1 MKKRTLVGS
10 DANVADMQD
19 ASRLMER
26 VRARDADAFESLYD
40 RYHALVYG
48 LALRVLADPSSAED
62 VTQNVFLKIWTAPD
76 AFRSGNLEGWLARV
90 ARNRAIDV
98 LRSKKLR
105 SESELSE
112 SIPADSTLEQTAMER
127 LDGEHARAAMGR
139 LPDEQ
144 RSLLELGFFGGM
156 THDAIARQTGLPLG
170 TVKTRI
176 RSGLRRLRELLHVAV
191 L

>member
-1 MKKRTLVGS
+1 
-10 DANVADMQD
+10 MQD

-48 LALRVLADPSSAED
+48 LALRVLADPSAAED

-112 SIPADSTLEQTAMER
+112 SIPADSTLEQAAIQR
-127 LDGEHARAAMGR
+127 LDGERARAAMGR
-139 LPDEQ
+139 LPDDQ

-156 THDAIARQTGLPLG
+156 THDAIAR
-170 TVKTRI
+170 
-176 RSGLRRLRELLHVAV
+176 
-191 L
+191 

>member
-1 MKKRTLVGS
+1 MKKRTFVGS
-10 DANVADMQD
+10 GANVADMQD

-48 LALRVLADPSSAED
+48 LALRVLADPSAAED

-127 LDGEHARAAMGR
+127 MDGERARAAMGR

-170 TVKTRI
+170 TVKTRM
-176 RSGLRRLRELLHVAV
+176 RSGLRRLRELLHVAI

>member
-1 MKKRTLVGS
+1 MQKRTFVGS
-10 DANVADMQD
+10 GANVADMQD

-48 LALRVLADPSSAED
+48 LALRVLSDPSAAED

-127 LDGEHARAAMGR
+127 LDGERARAAMGR

-144 RSLLELGFFGGM
+144 RSLLELGFFGDM

>member
-1 MKKRTLVGS
+1 MRFARVTSRVGS
-10 DANVADMQD
+10 
-19 ASRLMER
+19 
-26 VRARDADAFESLYD
+26 
-40 RYHALVYG
+40 
-48 LALRVLADPSSAED
+48 LALPG
-62 VTQNVFLKIWTAPD
+62 TAPSMSYV
-76 AFRSGNLEGWLARV
+76 RKSC
-90 ARNRAIDV
+90 
-98 LRSKKLR
+98 
-105 SESELSE
+105 ESELSE

-127 LDGEHARAAMGR
+127 LDGERARAAMGR

-144 RSLLELGFFGGM
+144 RSLLELGFFGDM

>member
-1 MKKRTLVGS
+1 
-10 DANVADMQD
+10 MQD

-48 LALRVLADPSSAED
+48 LALRVLADPSAAED

-76 AFRSGNLEGWLARV
+76 AFQSGNLEGWLARV

-112 SIPADSTLEQTAMER
+112 SIPADSTLEQSAMER
-127 LDGEHARAAMGR
+127 LDGERARAAMGR

-144 RSLLELGFFGGM
+144 RLLLELGFFGGM

-176 RSGLRRLRELLHVAV
+176 RSGLRRLRELLHVAIS
-191 L
+191 

>member
-156 THDAIARQTGLPLG
+156 THDAIARPTGWPLG

>member
-1 MKKRTLVGS
+1 MKKRTFVGS
-10 DANVADMQD
+10 GANVADMQD

-127 LDGEHARAAMGR
+127 LDGERARAAMGR

-144 RSLLELGFFGGM
+144 RSLLELGFFGDM

>member
-1 MKKRTLVGS
+1 MKKRTFVGS
-10 DANVADMQD
+10 GANVADMQD

-48 LALRVLADPSSAED
+48 LALRVLADPSAAED

-112 SIPADSTLEQTAMER
+112 SIPAESTLEQTAMER
-127 LDGEHARAAMGR
+127 LDGERARAAMGR

-176 RSGLRRLRELLHVAV
+176 RSGLRRLRELLHVTV

>member
-1 MKKRTLVGS
+1 
-10 DANVADMQD
+10 
-19 ASRLMER
+19 MER

-48 LALRVLADPSSAED
+48 LALRVLADPSAAED

-127 LDGEHARAAMGR
+127 LDGERARAAMGR

-144 RSLLELGFFGGM
+144 RSLLELGFFGDM

-176 RSGLRRLRELLHVAV
+176 RSGLRRLRELLHVAAP
-191 L
+191 

>member
-1 MKKRTLVGS
+1 MQKRTLVGS
-10 DANVADMQD
+10 GANVADMQD

-48 LALRVLADPSSAED
+48 LALRVLADPSAAED

-127 LDGEHARAAMGR
+127 LDGERARAAMGR

-144 RSLLELGFFGGM
+144 RSLLELGFFGDM

-176 RSGLRRLRELLHVAV
+176 RSGLRRLRELLHVAAP
-191 L
+191 